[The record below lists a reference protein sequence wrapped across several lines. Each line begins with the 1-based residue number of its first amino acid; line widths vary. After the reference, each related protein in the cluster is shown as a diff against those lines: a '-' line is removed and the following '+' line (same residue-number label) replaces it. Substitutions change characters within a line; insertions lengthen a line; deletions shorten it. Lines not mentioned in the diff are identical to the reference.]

1 MDEAAKALTQ
11 GAVHVLSNDNI
22 AIVVMFLCL
31 CGSGFVNIW
40 LLRWLFRFLISLKD
54 VLSELKEQIVKL
66 NERID
71 HV

>member
-1 MDEAAKALTQ
+1 MDAATGVLTQ
-11 GAVHVLSNDNI
+11 GAAHVLTNDNI

-54 VLSELKEQIVKL
+54 VLSELKEQMVKL